1 MEFVNKPRAQES
13 SVGPA
18 PSFQEQ
24 ALHAEFAIED
34 VQRTG
39 EVELRVSAEDVG
51 HAVAAQARQ
60 MGVRHRLGKHD
71 HDRVAADVRTAPAD
85 LAVGVQHH
93 AVRLH
98 ITLREPRLAGKALPR
113 RGRVGLAFGELL
125 TRDAANQPGV
135 TGKFVVHA
143 LEEIPGRS
151 LGPPAAGKRPTV
163 DAGCRDAGQVLSE
176 AKKDPMT
183 NCPGLIDLTALPTS
197 STMPQYSCPS
207 VSEH

>member
-24 ALHAEFAIED
+24 ALHAEFAIEH

-60 MGVRHRLGKHD
+60 MGVRDRLGKHD

-85 LAVGVQHH
+85 LVSSSILPPIKK
-93 AVRLH
+93 RM
-98 ITLREPRLAGKALPR
+98 EPG
-113 RGRVGLAFGELL
+113 
-125 TRDAANQPGV
+125 
-135 TGKFVVHA
+135 
-143 LEEIPGRS
+143 
-151 LGPPAAGKRPTV
+151 
-163 DAGCRDAGQVLSE
+163 
-176 AKKDPMT
+176 
-183 NCPGLIDLTALPTS
+183 
-197 STMPQYSCPS
+197 
-207 VSEH
+207 

>member
-39 EVELRVSAEDVG
+39 EVELRV
-51 HAVAAQARQ
+51 
-60 MGVRHRLGKHD
+60 
-71 HDRVAADVRTAPAD
+71 AADVRTAPAD

-98 ITLREPRLAGKALPR
+98 IALREPRLAGKALPR

-151 LGPPAAGKRPTV
+151 LRPPASGKRPTV
-163 DAGCRDAGQVLSE
+163 DAGCRE
-176 AKKDPMT
+176 ADDMRFHAKL
-183 NCPGLIDLTALPTS
+183 LIPPFRWCSVGYLLLQITYPRLARQRVAQRQPTS
-197 STMPQYSCPS
+197 TDSCS
-207 VSEH
+207 ASIWFLRA